1 VYDIVVKKFTFAILS
16 CDEFLVFI
24 NENIF
29 AVATPTNPQND
40 RVYAPAAMTKERRH
54 AERVSTGLHGDR
66 SVADVVSR
74 TIKIRL
80 YTSLICVDFTV
91 KVIRGLTCCF
101 FQQLLHAIRQISGA
115 FLHFQLNYAYD

>member
-1 VYDIVVKKFTFAILS
+1 MYDIVVKKFTFAILS

-54 AERVSTGLHGDR
+54 AARVSTGLHGDR

-80 YTSLICVDFTV
+80 YTSLIFCGFHSQSHSWAYMLFSTV
-91 KVIRGLTCCF
+91 VARHTSDLGRVL
-101 FQQLLHAIRQISGA
+101 A
-115 FLHFQLNYAYD
+115 FSAELCL